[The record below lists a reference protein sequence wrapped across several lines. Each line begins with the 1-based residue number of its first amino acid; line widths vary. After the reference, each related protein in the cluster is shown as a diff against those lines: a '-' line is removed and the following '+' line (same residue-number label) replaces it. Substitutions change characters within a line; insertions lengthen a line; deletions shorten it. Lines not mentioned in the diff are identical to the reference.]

1 MPRLTV
7 YVNGKPLEV
16 DLCPDDDLTSM
27 ACEVEKLDK
36 RVNPAFTEISVDG
49 QEKSK
54 DQAST
59 LWSDGYFENPKI
71 LWRTFGHPHVH
82 QASPLW
88 SDGYFENPKILWRPN
103 HFSLSLYI
111 CRAAVQVPST
121 RMWSDYKEALESLE
135 PELQTYRLE
144 PCSEEPRFETIKPPS
159 FSDGAVVSEAG
170 EVVTLGH
177 VLSFFSG
184 TGHDPPCVDKDGWA
198 AVE

>member
-1 MPRLTV
+1 MGQNGWLQYIRLINMSLLCPPPSPTGHRLYKRGLFLIYHPAFILQFQELLLIFNSRNFTMPRLTV
-7 YVNGKPLEV
+7 YVNGKPLLEV

-54 DQAST
+54 D
-59 LWSDGYFENPKI
+59 
-71 LWRTFGHPHVH
+71 

-135 PELQTYRLE
+135 PELQT
-144 PCSEEPRFETIKPPS
+144 
-159 FSDGAVVSEAG
+159 
-170 EVVTLGH
+170 
-177 VLSFFSG
+177 
-184 TGHDPPCVDKDGWA
+184 
-198 AVE
+198 